1 MWPEREFNRV
11 DIEDAYVELGV
22 PCTAS
27 EQEVKAAWRKL
38 VSQWHPD
45 RHPGP
50 MAVARMQRINLAYQ
64 LIRDQDSVEDAP
76 APPPQASPRP
86 PPQPEP
92 APPPSG
98 HNTAPPAGPPPPPSP
113 PPRAVRRS
121 VKLTLEEA
129 ALGCT
134 RLLSGFLSSTCEP
147 CEGRGMLRHTHD
159 CSNCNGTG
167 TARAPGWIGLF
178 SLPGECTV
186 CDGSGKTRV
195 PCAAC
200 QGTGKAA
207 SLPWRLTVRIPAGAR
222 QGDVLHADGSQARAG
237 HGAVTLDITI
247 DLLPHPLF
255 KLDDDGLLHIKIP
268 IDGFGWMAQ
277 RAVDVPTL
285 DGLRT
290 LRMVREQRHYRL
302 PAAGYPS
309 RKPGLRGDLAV
320 EVEPV
325 FPARLSSEQQRL
337 LDQLMAASAGSEETA
352 PEPRLAQW
360 KRDLQAWQRK
370 HQQQQRKR

>member
-1 MWPEREFNRV
+1 MHACLQTFVFVCLKSPDGVRVDQRTNKHGRGAHQQCPRHPQKRSHQTVLGVGAGWGQQRRAQGHPSDPAHHPQPQACSGPQQPRCIGFNR
-11 DIEDAYVELGV
+11 DR
-22 PCTAS
+22 
-27 EQEVKAAWRKL
+27 AW
-38 VSQWHPD
+38 
-45 RHPGP
+45 
-50 MAVARMQRINLAYQ
+50 ARRFGQVLQQR
-64 LIRDQDSVEDAP
+64 
-76 APPPQASPRP
+76 
-86 PPQPEP
+86 
-92 APPPSG
+92 
-98 HNTAPPAGPPPPPSP
+98 
-113 PPRAVRRS
+113 
-121 VKLTLEEA
+121 
-129 ALGCT
+129 
-134 RLLSGFLSSTCEP
+134 
-147 CEGRGMLRHTHD
+147 
-159 CSNCNGTG
+159 
-167 TARAPGWIGLF
+167 AR
-178 SLPGECTV
+178 V
-186 CDGSGKTRV
+186 
-195 PCAAC
+195 
-200 QGTGKAA
+200 
-207 SLPWRLTVRIPAGAR
+207 
-222 QGDVLHADGSQARAG
+222 
-237 HGAVTLDITI
+237 